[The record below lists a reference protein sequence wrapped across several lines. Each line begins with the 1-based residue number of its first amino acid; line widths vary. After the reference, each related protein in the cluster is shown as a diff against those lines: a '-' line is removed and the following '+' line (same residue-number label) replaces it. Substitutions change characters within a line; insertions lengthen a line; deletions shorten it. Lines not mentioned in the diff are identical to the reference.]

1 MASSPIFLPCLHV
14 ESEED
19 LKHWLEDCNN
29 TIWLA
34 EQNEKIISLMEI
46 SYKKSNDAQIL
57 SDGDTVSIGITY
69 TREQFRG
76 QGITKALLQSA
87 MNEAAINGYKRAAVV
102 FESQNSSGRN
112 FWLKY
117 FNPVCFSLV
126 RKVDDRI
133 AGAIF

>member
-1 MASSPIFLPCLHV
+1 MCPC
-14 ESEED
+14 
-19 LKHWLEDCNN
+19 
-29 TIWLA
+29 
-34 EQNEKIISLMEI
+34 
-46 SYKKSNDAQIL
+46 
-57 SDGDTVSIGITY
+57 Y
-69 TREQFRG
+69 TRKEDTDELFFAW
-76 QGITKALLQSA
+76 TALLQSA
-87 MNEAAINGYKRAAVV
+87 MNEAAINGYKRDAVF